1 VTHPHPTIAPDPTPG
16 AGPFQATLA
25 LAHRLGAEDSGQDMI
40 EYALVA
46 SFMGL
51 ASVAGINGIAS
62 KIASDLTLVLN
73 GFNAAVAPHS

>member
-1 VTHPHPTIAPDPTPG
+1 MIAPDPSSG
-16 AGPFQATLA
+16 AGSFPATLT
-25 LAHRLGAEDSGQDMI
+25 LARRLGVEDSGQDMI

-62 KIASDLTLVLN
+62 KITNDLNFVLSS
-73 GFNAAVAPHS
+73 FIAAVAPVSPNS